1 MTYLFD
7 TNVCIRLLNNTSAPL
22 VTRLKSVDPSEIVL
36 CSVVLTELTFG
47 AYRSARVAENLRLLQ
62 NFAAPYR
69 SLAFDDSCVDSY
81 GRIRSDLQR
90 AGMLI
95 GPNDLLIAAIAVAH
109 GLTLVTNN
117 TDEFARV
124 VGLSLEDWSLPRQSD
139 NGNSET

>member
-1 MTYLFD
+1 M
-7 TNVCIRLLNNTSAPL
+7 RQ
-22 VTRLKSVDPSEIVL
+22 
-36 CSVVLTELTFG
+36 
-47 AYRSARVAENLRLLQ
+47 RVAENLRLLQ